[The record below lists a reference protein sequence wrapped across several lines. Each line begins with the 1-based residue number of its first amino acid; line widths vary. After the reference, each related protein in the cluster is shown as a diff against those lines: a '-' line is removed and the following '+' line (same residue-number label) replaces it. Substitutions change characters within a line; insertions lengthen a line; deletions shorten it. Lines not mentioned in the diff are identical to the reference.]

1 MSCLTTSATLV
12 AGIYVMHL
20 EIKAIKWMWNDTID
34 DIRWWRENG
43 KIIDGRYLTNSELR
57 QQD

>member
-1 MSCLTTSATLV
+1 VAILV
-12 AGIYVMHL
+12 ADLCHTSG
-20 EIKAIKWMWNDTID
+20 IKAIKWMWNDTID